1 MEVLVERGASQLG
14 RFPPGRGGSRL
25 CFDAPGGTTKPRY
38 VGRPEYASTA
48 AGLMSQHN
56 AELKAFLNEALAL

>member
-1 MEVLVERGASQLG
+1 NQGAWTFIAPRIEDTIAKLG
-14 RFPPGRGGSRL
+14 G
-25 CFDAPGGTTKPRY
+25 DTKPRY

-56 AELKAFLNEALAL
+56 AELKAFLADALTL